1 MKFECKRST
10 IILPSWYKLFCDL
23 ICDVIIYCVW
33 SCDHMGKMVN
43 DKIITEN
50 PKKMD
55 VKEIWKPM

>member
-1 MKFECKRST
+1 
-10 IILPSWYKLFCDL
+10 
-23 ICDVIIYCVW
+23 
-33 SCDHMGKMVN
+33 MGKMVN